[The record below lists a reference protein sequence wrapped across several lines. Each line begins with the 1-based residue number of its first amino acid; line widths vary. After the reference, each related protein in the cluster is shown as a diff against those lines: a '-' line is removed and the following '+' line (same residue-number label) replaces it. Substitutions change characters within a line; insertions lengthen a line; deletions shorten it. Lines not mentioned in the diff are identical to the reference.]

1 MPDLSADAVAVWLY
15 SHEPAIA
22 ADLARAVPSG
32 EEHELVLPAILR
44 LGTLMDDALAH
55 APDAL
60 RSWLLDDRVLTNAR
74 QTLAQIG
81 QGRRLRLLHWLAE
94 VPGLDDL
101 PMTLLG
107 SDASDA
113 TRFLQAEIRNLHRRA
128 LLGRMFSPERITA
141 LLAACNA
148 AL

>member
-1 MPDLSADAVAVWLY
+1 MPDLSVDGVAVWLY
-15 SHEPAIA
+15 NHEPAIA
-22 ADLARAVPSG
+22 ADLASSVPSG
-32 EEHELVLPAILR
+32 EEHELVLPAILQ
-44 LGTLMDDALAH
+44 LGTLMDDALAR

-60 RSWLLDDRVLTNAR
+60 RSWLVDDRVLTNVR

-94 VPGLDDL
+94 IPGLDDL
-101 PMTLLG
+101 PETLLG
-107 SDASDA
+107 SDASEA

-128 LLGRMFSPERITA
+128 LLDRMFSPERIAA
-141 LLAACNA
+141 LLAACSA